1 MRGLT
6 STHIHVDCN
15 CVADAAVHQS
25 YREKDVCGPLEEP
38 CRAVFYGGKC
48 KSDYDLGDDG
58 LMLPCYADIESDI
71 VRI

>member
-1 MRGLT
+1 M
-6 STHIHVDCN
+6 
-15 CVADAAVHQS
+15 HQS
-25 YREKDVCGPLEEP
+25 YREEDVCGPLEEP